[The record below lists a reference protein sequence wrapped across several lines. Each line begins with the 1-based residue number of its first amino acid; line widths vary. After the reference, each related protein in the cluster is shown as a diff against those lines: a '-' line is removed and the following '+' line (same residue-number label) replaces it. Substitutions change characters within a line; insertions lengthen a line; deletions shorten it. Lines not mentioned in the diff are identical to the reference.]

1 MIGGRCGVTMSRKEG
16 EKLARISGGSALVV
30 LCPATGKEFSIGIDV
45 DCFNLVAGK
54 GIVTTPIC
62 PHCKAEHAWRLDE
75 VRYSGMSNAS
85 H

>member
-1 MIGGRCGVTMSRKEG
+1 MSRKEG

-62 PHCKAEHAWRLDE
+62 PHCKKPSTRGVSTRFVTL
-75 VRYSGMSNAS
+75 G
-85 H
+85 